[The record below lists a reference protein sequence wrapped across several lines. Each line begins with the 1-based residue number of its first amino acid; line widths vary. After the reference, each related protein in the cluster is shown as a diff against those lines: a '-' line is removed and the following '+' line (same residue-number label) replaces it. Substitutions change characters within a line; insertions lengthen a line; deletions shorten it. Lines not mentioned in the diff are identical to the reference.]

1 MSSEQ
6 QAKWDA
12 RYSDRAAPP
21 EPSLVLTELAH
32 LLPPRGRALDLAC
45 GLGGNALFLAAQ
57 GLQTLAWDI
66 SAVAVD
72 KLQRFAGERG
82 LTLEARVRD
91 VSASP
96 PPPDAFDVIV
106 VSHFLDR
113 TLVAPLIAALRSD
126 GVLFYQTFTRERVS
140 AHGPANPDFRLGENE
155 LLDLF
160 RALRIV
166 YYREEGRLG
175 DLSAGVRDEALL
187 VAQKRAS

>member
-1 MSSEQ
+1 MLSEQ

-12 RYSDRAAPP
+12 RYSERTAPP
-21 EPSLVLTELAH
+21 EPSLALTELAH
-32 LLPPRGRALDLAC
+32 LLPAQGRALDLAC
-45 GLGGNALFLAAQ
+45 GLGGNALFLASR

-82 LTLEARVRD
+82 LALETQVRD
-91 VSASP
+91 VIASP
-96 PPPDAFDVIV
+96 PPPGAFDVIV

-113 TLVAPLIAALRSD
+113 ALVAPLIAALR
-126 GVLFYQTFTRERVS
+126 GQGLLFYQTFTREHVS

-175 DLSAGVRDEALL
+175 DLSAGVRDVALL
-187 VAQKRAS
+187 VAQKRPS